1 MRKMRGA
8 FFPLSKVCSN
18 QLILADNYVQGSLLS
33 LLYDEEQNLDRV
45 LPFHTMLIMLCGLP
59 QDQELSQ

>member
-1 MRKMRGA
+1 ME
-8 FFPLSKVCSN
+8 FCP
-18 QLILADNYVQGSLLS
+18 LILCPFNYVQGSLLS

-45 LPFHTMLIMLCGLP
+45 LPFDTMLIMLCGLP